1 MITWKVLNLNTKSDK
16 TYTDIVTT
24 VAWSCVLRDDK
35 LTESQFG
42 ACNLPAPT
50 DLFTQYADLTEQQV
64 LDWCW
69 TNGVD
74 KAATEALVQRRM
86 TRRMQP
92 PPAPRPLPWAE

>member
-1 MITWKVLNLNTKSDK
+1 MITWKVLNLNTKSDE

-42 ACNLPAPT
+42 LCTLSAPS
-50 DLFTQYADLTEQQV
+50 DPFIQYLDLTEQQV

-69 TNGVD
+69 DNGVD
-74 KAATEALVQRRM
+74 KTATESLVQRKIDKRK
-86 TRRMQP
+86 QP
-92 PPAPRPLPWAE
+92 PKTPKLLPWQ